1 MPWIL
6 ARVDAQPGDHLVD
19 RFTFAMGLELN
30 EYRTVV
36 ERTEKPPPADP
47 TLATAGSRMMASS
60 SPGSRRVGAPEPL
73 PA

>member
-30 EYRTVV
+30 EYTTVV
-36 ERTEKPPPADP
+36 ERTEATARRSHLGNGGIPHDGIFVAGKPPC
-47 TLATAGSRMMASS
+47 
-60 SPGSRRVGAPEPL
+60 RRA
-73 PA
+73 